1 MQDLTG
7 QTLKSYRVHAM
18 IGAGGFGAVY
28 RASQAVLEREVAIKV
43 ILPEYANRPEFIRRF
58 ETEAQLVARLEH
70 PHIVPLYDYWR
81 EPDCAYLV
89 MRYLRGGNLREL
101 LRDHG
106 TLSLREAM
114 HMLNQIASA
123 LAFAHRHGV
132 IHRDIKSDNIF
143 FDEDKNFYLGDF
155 GIAKNTSNFDDPSQL
170 NVMGTPAYLSPE
182 QIRGEVLTNR
192 SDIYSLGI
200 VAYEVLTGIKPFFD
214 FSPATVLYKQLNT
227 PLPKIQ
233 ELRPDLPISLDEVLG
248 KATAKQDNKRYGD
261 ALEFA
266 KEFARIAQ
274 TYDLDALD
282 TQERQRI
289 IAIQPPTEY
298 SETLTFTNPFKGLR
312 AFQQVDSSEFFGR
325 ETLVARLI
333 EQFDED
339 KIEEAFLA
347 VVGASGSGKSSVVK
361 AGLLPAIRHG
371 VLQGHNT
378 AYIAEMVPGSHP
390 FEELEAALLSVASQP
405 MPNLLQQLRSDSRG
419 FITAVKTI
427 LPKSDQR
434 MILLIDQFEEIFTL
448 VSRAE
453 RQHFI
458 DALVETVFDVNSRIK
473 IIITLR
479 ADFYDK
485 PLFHP
490 LFGELIRKRTEV
502 VLPLTPQ
509 EITDVV
515 LRPLERIGYT
525 AEPSLV
531 STIVHDVS
539 QQAGALPLLQYALT
553 ELFERREE
561 KTLRLRTYENIG
573 GISGAVAKRAEE
585 IYLNFS
591 ATQQAATRQLFLR
604 LVALGETSDTRRRI
618 TQAELL
624 SVGDSPAL
632 MRDVIDAYGRY
643 RLLTFDSDVVTRT
656 ATVELAHEAVIQH
669 WGRLQ
674 KWLEESREAIRLQ
687 QRLTQATDE
696 WLQSKRDPSFLM
708 VGARLQQIE
717 DVVNEG
723 NILLTATEK
732 SFLDASIQQHQAVIA
747 ENLAEAEREKQRQ
760 LNELQQQN
768 NKRRQYRLLAVG
780 ASFLAIVFLA
790 LALYALFL
798 GNEANRNLVLAQA
811 KANESLSLRLS
822 NDARDALVE
831 HNPELGLAL
840 AQQAVTKFAP
850 PLPDVLRTFSMAV
863 YAPGARWASAP
874 IAGAITSTAI
884 SPDGVYSVGSSTQG
898 EIVGWN
904 NQTGA
909 LIFEFQSERWQG
921 NDLVFLPSQAALLVG
936 CSDGYIREIDALSGR
951 EIRQWQAH
959 VGGVSQ
965 LALSV
970 DGKTLVSSGANGQIS
985 VWNVATG
992 LLIRRLSDELGAV
1005 LSVAISPDGQ
1015 RIAVGTGDYSVT
1027 NAPVSVRERLI
1038 LIWDAVTGELLHT
1051 IKPHSG
1057 TIRNLAFSPD
1067 SRFIATGLW
1076 ENATLG
1082 TIRIY
1087 DVATGDENKRLYG
1100 HTAPIADVVFS
1111 ANGLFLYSA
1120 SWDKT
1125 VMMFDITRGV
1135 STQVFVGFQQ
1145 PILSLNLA
1153 SDGRHLL
1160 LGQGNLPAQRPRQS
1174 DQSQVIYWDTLT
1186 GDLLRQ
1192 FNDAQ
1197 DPLWDVDISA
1207 DGNLVASGSG
1217 PLRRDADKPLP
1228 SDTGFRIWDART
1240 GTEVLRVSTL
1250 DTVSDVMFDASEQY
1264 VFTASWDGTIT
1275 QWDITTKNSI
1285 QTFRTRGIIVNSIA
1299 LSPDGKTLLAGYTD
1313 GFVRV
1318 WDIATGQLVRAISA
1332 DIKGI
1337 NRVAYS
1343 ANGDLFATAGETG
1356 LVRLWNGNTYEQII
1370 TIKAHDDAVSNII
1383 FSTDGRKLA
1392 SSGWDD
1398 KVYLWDV
1405 STGNRLQTFN
1415 GHSGNTFGLAFTS
1428 DDAYLLSSSADTTIR
1443 LWEVATGQEI
1453 HRYLG
1458 HYNWVMDIAMFA
1470 DNQRFVS
1477 VSQDQLLKIW
1487 HIAPTVSGL
1496 QAYATQTRQ
1505 VRNLTCAEELFYGV
1519 SDVCS
1524 EVASG

>member
-1 MQDLTG
+1 MYDLTG
-7 QTLKSYRVHAM
+7 QTLKSYQVHEM

-28 RASQAVLEREVAIKV
+28 RASQAILGREVAIKV
-43 ILPEYANRPEFIRRF
+43 ILPEYANRSEFIRRF

-89 MRYLRGGNLREL
+89 MRYLRGGNLRQL
-101 LRDHG
+101 LRDQG
-106 TLSLREAM
+106 SLSLREAM
-114 HMLNQIASA
+114 LMLNQIASA
-123 LAFAHRHGV
+123 LAFAHRNGV

-143 FDEDKNFYLGDF
+143 FDEDQNFYLGDF

-200 VAYEVLTGIKPFFD
+200 VAYEVLTGVKPFFD

-248 KATAKQDNKRYGD
+248 KATAKQDNKRFAD

-274 TYDLDALD
+274 SFDLDALD

-289 IAIQPPTEY
+289 IALQPPTEF
-298 SETLTFTNPFKGLR
+298 SETLTLTNPFKGLR
-312 AFQQVDSSEFFGR
+312 AFQQVDSPEFFGR
-325 ETLVARLI
+325 DSLVARLI

-361 AGLLPAIRHG
+361 AGLLPAIRNG
-371 VLQGHNT
+371 ALQGHNT
-378 AYIAEMVPGSHP
+378 AYIAEMVPSTHP

-405 MPNLLQQLRSDSRG
+405 MPNLLQQLRTDSRG

-427 LPKSDQR
+427 LPNPDQR
-434 MILLIDQFEEIFTL
+434 MVLLIDQFEEIFTL
-448 VSRAE
+448 VSREE

-458 DALVETVFDVNSRIK
+458 DAMVETVLDANSRIK
-473 IIITLR
+473 IIITMR

-485 PLFHP
+485 PLFHAS
-490 LFGELIRKRTEV
+490 FGELIRKRTEV

-585 IYLNFS
+585 IYLNFD
-591 ATQQAATRQLFLR
+591 ATHQATTRQLFLR
-604 LVALGETSDTRRRI
+604 LVALGENSDTRRRV

-624 SVGDSPAL
+624 SIGNTPTP

-643 RLLTFDSDVVTRT
+643 RLLTFDSDALTRT

-669 WGRLQ
+669 WGRLHG
-674 KWLEESREAIRLQ
+674 WLEESREAVRLQ

-696 WLQSKRDPSFLM
+696 WLQAQQDPSFLM
-708 VGARLQQIE
+708 VGVRLQQIE
-717 DVVNEG
+717 DIVKDSD
-723 NILLTATEK
+723 ILLTATEK
-732 SFLDASIQQHQAVIA
+732 AFLDASIQHRQAIIA

-760 LNELQQQN
+760 LQELEREST
-768 NKRRQYRLLAVG
+768 KRRQYRLLAVG
-780 ASFLAIVFLA
+780 ASLMAIVFLA
-790 LALYALFL
+790 LAVYALFL
-798 GNEANRNLVLAQA
+798 SNEANRNLVLARA
-811 KANESLSLRLS
+811 KADESLSLRLS
-822 NDARDALVE
+822 NGARDALAE

-840 AQQAVTKFAP
+840 AQHAIDTFAP

-863 YAPGARWASAP
+863 YAPGARWVSAP
-874 IAGAITSTAI
+874 IMGAIISTTI
-884 SPDGVYSVGSSTQG
+884 SNDGVYSASSNAGG
-898 EIVGWN
+898 EIIAWN

-909 LIFEFQSERWQG
+909 IILNYQSDVYKS
-921 NDLVFLPSQAALLVG
+921 NDLVFLPDHTTLLVG
-936 CSDGYIREIDALSGR
+936 GSDGYIRELDALSGR

-965 LALSV
+965 LTLSN
-970 DGKTLVSSGANGQIS
+970 DGTMLVSSGANGQIAMWAVS
-985 VWNVATG
+985 TG
-992 LLIRRLSDELGAV
+992 SLVRILSDELGAV
-1005 LSVAISPDGQ
+1005 LSLAISPNGQ
-1015 RIAVGTGDYSVT
+1015 RIAVGTGDYSLI
-1027 NAPVSVRERLI
+1027 NAPVSVQERLI
-1038 LIWDAVTGELLHT
+1038 LVWDVNTGELRHT

-1076 ENATLG
+1076 ENADIG

-1087 DVATGDENKRLYG
+1087 NVETGDEDKRLYG

-1111 ANGLFLYSA
+1111 ANGLFLYTA

-1125 VMMFDITRGV
+1125 VMLFDLTRGV
-1135 STQVFVGFQQ
+1135 SAQMFVGFQQ

-1153 SDGRHLL
+1153 SDGRHIL
-1160 LGQGNLPAQRPRQS
+1160 LGQGNLPAQRPRQN
-1174 DQSQVIYWDTLT
+1174 DQSQIIYWDTLT
-1186 GDLLRQ
+1186 GDLLQQ

-1197 DPLWDVDISA
+1197 DSLWDVDISA
-1207 DGNLVASGSG
+1207 DGNFVASGSG
-1217 PLRRDADKPLP
+1217 PLRRDADKPIT
-1228 SDTGFRIWDART
+1228 SDTGFYIWDAHT
-1240 GTEVLRVSTL
+1240 GAQVMHISTL
-1250 DTVSDVMFDASEQY
+1250 DTVSDVVFDTSGQY
-1264 VFTASWDGTIT
+1264 LFTSSWDGTII
-1275 QWDITTKNSI
+1275 QWDIANKSSI
-1285 QTFRTRGIIVNSIA
+1285 QTFRTRGIAVNSIA
-1299 LSPDGKTLLAGYTD
+1299 LSPNGKVLLGGYND

-1318 WDIATGQLVRAISA
+1318 WDIDTGQLVRSIGV
-1332 DIKGI
+1332 DIKRI
-1337 NRVAYS
+1337 NRVVYNNS
-1343 ANGDLFATAGETG
+1343 GNLFATAGETG
-1356 LVRLWNGNTYEQII
+1356 LVRLWDGKTYEQIM
-1370 TIKAHDDAVSNII
+1370 TIKAHDDAVSNVV
-1383 FSTDGRKLA
+1383 FSTDETKLA
-1392 SSGWDD
+1392 SSSWDD
-1398 KVYLWDV
+1398 KVYLWDIT
-1405 STGNRLQTFN
+1405 SGTRLQTFS

-1428 DDAYLLSSSADTTIR
+1428 DDIYLLSSSADSTIR
-1443 LWEVATGQEI
+1443 LWDVASGQEV
-1453 HRYLG
+1453 HRYVG
-1458 HYNWVMDIAMFA
+1458 HNNWVMDVEIFA
-1470 DNQRFVS
+1470 DNQHFVS
-1477 VSQDQLLKIW
+1477 VSQDHLLKIW
-1487 HIAPTVSGL
+1487 HIAPTVESL
-1496 QAYATQTRQ
+1496 QTYATQTRQ
-1505 VRNLTCAEELFYGV
+1505 HRDLTCAELAFYGV
-1519 SDVCS
+1519 VDECATS
-1524 EVASG
+1524 